1 MLGHTIFIFN
11 IRRKGQ
17 SPKLYFMDAP
27 GGRCAFFTAHR
38 DLYRSVLV
46 HFRDDGNLITVG
58 GQNLAPLEA
67 IYLQKRGGNPTIS
80 LATPCLNIDSSVG
93 SCNAQKKTGSVQP

>member
-1 MLGHTIFIFN
+1 MFN

-17 SPKLYFMDAP
+17 SPKLYFMDTL

-38 DLYRSVLV
+38 DLYRCVLV
-46 HFRDDGNLITVG
+46 HFREDGNLTTVG

-67 IYLQKRGGNPTIS
+67 ILAKASRQANNSPCNP
-80 LATPCLNIDSSVG
+80 SS
-93 SCNAQKKTGSVQP
+93 